1 MRYFTI
7 LSIAL
12 AITLLM
18 IGYPLAGSNETNKMS
33 QKVCPVMTFGD
44 LGCSVTKNDFY
55 TDYKGKRIFFCSE
68 GCRET
73 FKKDP
78 AKFIN
83 KLENKGV
90 KLQETPKAELKNTAN
105 PAADSKCKQNSSCC
119 SCGGCGC

>member
-1 MRYFTI
+1 MRYLKI
-7 LSIAL
+7 LSVAL
-12 AITLLM
+12 ALSLLM
-18 IGYPLAGSNETNKMS
+18 IGYPFAESDESNTLS

-78 AKFIN
+78 EKYMN
-83 KLENKGV
+83 KLKEQGV
-90 KLQETPKAELKNTAN
+90 VLMDIPEKN
-105 PAADSKCKQNSSCC
+105 
-119 SCGGCGC
+119 